1 MSDNA
6 PDNDPDSAP
15 KILVDTDW
23 KAEAQAEKERLSK
36 KAAEADA
43 KGGRPSG
50 EMPPASFQMLV
61 GTIASQAVMG
71 LGAVRDPKSGGV
83 VVDLDAARFAI
94 DLLGVIDEKTKGNLT
109 DEEAKELSQA
119 LAELRHRFVQ
129 VSDAVKAQV
138 AAGVAPPIVDP
149 SAQA

>member
-1 MSDNA
+1 MTENE
-6 PDNDPDSAP
+6 PDSAP

-23 KAEAQAEKERLSK
+23 KAEAQAEKERLTK
-36 KAAEADA
+36 KAEEAEAKD
-43 KGGRPSG
+43 GPRSG

-94 DLLGVIDEKTKGNLT
+94 DLLGVIEQKTKGNLT
-109 DEEAKELSQA
+109 DEEAKDISQA
-119 LAELRHRFVQ
+119 LAELRQRFVQ
-129 VSDAVKAQV
+129 VSEAVSAQV
-138 AAGVAPPIVDP
+138 GAGVAPPVVDP
-149 SAQA
+149 PVQT

>member
-1 MSDNA
+1 MSDNE
-6 PDNDPDSAP
+6 PDSIP
-15 KILVDTDW
+15 KIIVDTDW
-23 KAEAQAEKERLSK
+23 KAEAQAEKARLTK
-36 KAAEADA
+36 KAEETEA
-43 KGGRPSG
+43 KGGPRSG

-94 DLLGVIDEKTKGNLT
+94 DLLAVMEDKTKGNLT
-109 DEEAKELSQA
+109 DEESKELSQA

-149 SAQA
+149 STQA

>member
-6 PDNDPDSAP
+6 PENDPDSAP
-15 KILVDTDW
+15 KILIDTDW
-23 KAEAQAEKERLSK
+23 KAEAQAEKARLAQ
-36 KAAEADA
+36 KADEAA
-43 KGGRPSG
+43 TKGGSRPG

-83 VVDLDAARFAI
+83 VVDLEAARFAI
-94 DLLGVIDEKTKGNLT
+94 DLLGVIEVKTKGNLS
-109 DEEAKELSQA
+109 DDEAKELTQA
-119 LAELRHRFVQ
+119 LAELRNRFVQ

-138 AAGVAPPIVDP
+138 AGGGAPTIVDP
-149 SAQA
+149 SAQT

>member
-1 MSDNA
+1 MSDNE
-6 PDNDPDSAP
+6 PDSAP

-23 KAEAQAEKERLSK
+23 KAEAQAEKERLTKQS
-36 KAAEADA
+36 AEADA
-43 KGGRPSG
+43 KGGPRSG
-50 EMPPASFQMLV
+50 EMPPASFQRLV

-94 DLLGVIDEKTKGNLT
+94 DLLGVIEEKTKGNLT
-109 DEEAKELSQA
+109 DDEAKEVSQA

-129 VSDAVKAQV
+129 VSDAVKTQV
-138 AAGVAPPIVDP
+138 APGTAPPIVDP
-149 SAQA
+149 S